1 MADPKSTK
9 DPLAA
14 FMVTV
19 SLLGG
24 ALAAA
29 LVWFLRLAA

>member
-1 MADPKSTK
+1 MANPNSTK

-14 FMVTV
+14 FMVAMA
-19 SLLGG
+19 LFGG
-24 ALAAA
+24 VLAAA